1 MALGSRKQLT
11 VAASVIGQTVK
22 DGVELEKV
30 NTLNVLGNG
39 GVTTTYDRQFVT
51 RTSQQV
57 LHAAIGAKLQ
67 VRGRWLV
74 NASVLI
80 PVNDAGFR
88 GGVTPIVGLDYTWT
102 P

>member
-1 MALGSRKQLT
+1 M
-11 VAASVIGQTVK
+11 
-22 DGVELEKV
+22 
-30 NTLNVLGNG
+30 
-39 GVTTTYDRQFVT
+39 TTTYDRQFVS

-74 NASVLI
+74 NTSVLI

-102 P
+102 PKKK